1 MEEACKSLKLVR
13 FFLFFPAEFFFSQI
27 FLRGKVLS
35 HRFHRYT
42 QIFFIMIFL
51 HRISRRNRKAFLL
64 AGLLTDFRGILAA
77 GQWLAPDICSC
88 CFGHA
93 DFADDADFSSWEGFC
108 PTDFTDIHRF
118 FSSWFFFIGFHGWSE
133 AFLLIGL
140 LTDFRRTLAAGQWLA
155 PDICSCCFGHADFAD
170 DADFSSW
177 EGFVPQISQICTD
190 FLWNLWW
197 ISLSNLRGY
206 LQRPDRSHLRKSV
219 SNRHSRKSP
228 NKFRIIRWW
237 KKSASSAKSAWQKN
251 VPRKICVNLW
261 NLWDFFQPQGVS
273 ATTGQVASAKSAW
286 LKNRSTQMILPD
298 FILFIWS
305 FHYLIIPLQA
315 TLKWYTFKLE
325 YKRKWSSKI
334 LSAS

>member
-1 MEEACKSLKLVR
+1 MKLLLQAGIHLIKKVITFVIYGRSVQVFKACTLFY
-13 FFLFFPAEFFFSQI
+13 FFSAKFFFSQI
-27 FLRGKVLS
+27 FLREKGFVPQIS
-35 HRFHRYT
+35 QIYT
-42 QIFFIMIFL
+42 DFL
-51 HRISRRNRKAFLL
+51 H
-64 AGLLTDFRGILAA
+64 
-77 GQWLAPDICSC
+77 
-88 CFGHA
+88 H
-93 DFADDADFSSWEGFC
+93 DFSSS
-108 PTDFTDIHRF
+108 DFTDE
-118 FSSWFFFIGFHGWSE
+118 SE

-140 LTDFRRTLAAGQWLA
+140 LTEFRRTLAAGQWLA